1 MYLNII
7 GQQIEIFILKSCWF
21 NNFKFHIVFKTCYTQ
36 HTQIK
41 EQTNKFIENTYIT
54 MHWRKCAV
62 KNNIKFHIEIEHI
75 LAYSTKNAQIILM
88 TKLINNSVLSKIT
101 ITLITF

>member
-7 GQQIEIFILKSCWF
+7 GQQIEIFILKSGWF

-41 EQTNKFIENTYIT
+41 EQTNKFIENILQ
-54 MHWRKCAV
+54 C
-62 KNNIKFHIEIEHI
+62 IEENV
-75 LAYSTKNAQIILM
+75 LLKII
-88 TKLINNSVLSKIT
+88 
-101 ITLITF
+101 